1 MGQINKNTEETKE
14 KCISEHAQ
22 LWKLSTH
29 TPRPRGGDIP
39 LRPTPS
45 TNKLGHWSSLSVSQ
59 LSAGPVPG
67 PEPAA

>member
-29 TPRPRGGDIP
+29 TPRPRGG
-39 LRPTPS
+39 
-45 TNKLGHWSSLSVSQ
+45 GHSFEANSQ
-59 LSAGPVPG
+59 HK
-67 PEPAA
+67 